1 LTGET
6 LRFEQILEQL
16 TTIVGKLE
24 SGALSL
30 EDSLA
35 QFEEGVRLSKVGAG
49 VLDDAERKIEVL
61 LRDADGSDRTAPL
74 APMAPLAPVR
84 ADDIPF

>member
-1 LTGET
+1 MAAEA
-6 LRFEQILEQL
+6 LRFEQILERL
-16 TTIVGKLE
+16 TTIVGRLE
-24 SGALSL
+24 SGELSL

-61 LRDADGSDRTAPL
+61 LRDADGGDRVAPL
-74 APMAPLAPVR
+74 VTAAPVR
-84 ADDIPF
+84 EDDIPF